1 MFANIVNLYK
11 NNTLIDTQTF
21 NVSGVY
27 SDTPLALEVLL
38 DNGISFP
45 DMQNEGG
52 KTFLRWER
60 TGFEANIELL
70 INVYNYS
77 AVYIRNDLSLDY
89 CDNHIDEVTDSIS
102 SDTSSMG
109 LNLDK
114 TQNTLTKVDNLL
126 DICSQSDEELE
137 EALNKIIN
145 VNNNVSNKLDYIE
158 GQGLSEQLSLI
169 NIKIRD
175 AIRTLN
181 YTGAEHE
188 ALLHYLRNQL
198 EQNEERLTTV
208 QTSLVAKP
216 KYYFMN
222 QSEYENVSNPDIS
235 AIYFVKE

>member
-1 MFANIVNLYK
+1 MFANTVNLYK

-27 SDTPLALEVLL
+27 SDAPLALEVLL
-38 DNGISFP
+38 EKGITFP
-45 DMQNEGG
+45 DMPNEGG

-60 TGFEANIELL
+60 TGFEANTELL
-70 INVYNYS
+70 INVYEYS
-77 AVYIRNDLSLDY
+77 AVYIRNDLSVDY
-89 CDNHIDEVTDSIS
+89 CDNHIDEVIESI
-102 SDTSSMG
+102 DNNTSSMG

-114 TQNTLTKVDNLL
+114 TQTKLTKVDNLL
-126 DICSQSDEELE
+126 DVYSNADEELE
-137 EALNKIIN
+137 QAITQITNA
-145 VNNNVSNKLDYIE
+145 NNDVSNKLDYIE
-158 GQGLSEQLSLI
+158 GQGLSEQMSLI
-169 NIKIRD
+169 NIKIRA

-181 YTGAEHE
+181 YTGAYRE

-208 QTSLVAKP
+208 QTSLVDKP

-222 QSEYENVSNPDIS
+222 QSDYENVSNPDIS